1 MSPERLDNVTIPPG
15 GKYELSFCG
24 SATYE
29 AGVKGH
35 LDLCHDNNG
44 PIASLYWNGPW
55 TLTDNQFDVVNL
67 NSEEYTINASPIQET
82 GILGDVS
89 VIVSQPH

>member
-1 MSPERLDNVTIPPG
+1 MDNITIPPG
-15 GKYELSFCG
+15 GKKQLSFCG
-24 SATYE
+24 SATYK

-35 LDLCHDNNG
+35 LDLCDDKNG

-67 NSEEYTINASPIQET
+67 NSEKYTVNASPIQEI
-82 GILGDVS
+82 GILGDIS
-89 VIVSQPH
+89 VIVSQPALNGQA